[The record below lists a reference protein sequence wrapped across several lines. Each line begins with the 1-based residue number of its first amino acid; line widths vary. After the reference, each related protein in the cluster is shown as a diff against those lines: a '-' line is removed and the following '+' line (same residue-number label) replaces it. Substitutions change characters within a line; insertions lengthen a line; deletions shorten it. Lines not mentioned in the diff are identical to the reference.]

1 MFPAS
6 SSLVNPPPRREAGS
20 MTQIQ
25 HGAVR
30 TAPAADGQTF
40 DDLAD
45 RYARDGYVVVPG
57 AFTPAEVAELRGDG
71 LRICR
76 GEVGAVAGL
85 DPGPADEPDKA
96 VIRRYACIHFP
107 HK

>member
-1 MFPAS
+1 
-6 SSLVNPPPRREAGS
+6 

-30 TAPAADGQTF
+30 TAPAADGQTP
-40 DDLAD
+40 DDLAA
-45 RYARDGYVVVPG
+45 RYARDGYVIVPG
-57 AFTPAEVAELRGDG
+57 AFTPAEVAELRAEA

-85 DPGPADEPDKA
+85 EPGPPDESDEA
-96 VIRRYACIHFP
+96 VIRRYACIHDGGC
-107 HK
+107 HR

>member
-1 MFPAS
+1 MFPTS
-6 SSLVNPPPRREAGS
+6 SSLVNPAPRREAGP
-20 MTQIQ
+20 MTQTQ
-25 HGAVR
+25 HDAER

-57 AFTPAEVAELRGDG
+57 AFTPAEVAELRAEA

-85 DPGPADEPDKA
+85 EPGPGGDTGRAGSP
-96 VIRRYACIHFP
+96 
-107 HK
+107 